1 MFRQNSFSEQ
11 TVAFHA
17 GFYTLTFE
25 WIYLYIHYQK
35 RIEVET
41 RLVFYTLIICVHYL
55 HPVFPHPLIFSF
67 PIYYTIPTCTFVYMY
82 WLASKY
88 KGEYE
93 WCFSFWD
100 CVTLLNITYRVYP
113 FSYKL
118 CDHVFSLV
126 LNCVCVCLCVH
137 TYICTMCQIFI
148 IHSSADRQLS
158 WFQFLSVMDKAV
170 IDTGMQIPHM
180 VE

>member
-1 MFRQNSFSEQ
+1 MM
-11 TVAFHA
+11 
-17 GFYTLTFE
+17 TFE

-41 RLVFYTLIICVHYL
+41 RLDFYPLIICVHYL

-67 PIYYTIPTCTFVYMY
+67 SCLYYTIPTCTFVDRY

-88 KGEYE
+88 MGEYE
-93 WCFSFWD
+93 CFFSLWD

-118 CDHVFSLV
+118 CDHIFSLV
-126 LNCVCVCLCVH
+126 LNCVCVSVC
-137 TYICTMCQIFI
+137 TYIHMYSMSNF
-148 IHSSADRQLS
+148 HYPSADGQLS

-170 IDTGMQIPHM
+170 IDTGTQISHM
-180 VE
+180 VEYGVLWVNA